1 MHFPA
6 ARAHRWDRGSA
17 GGVGQ
22 PPSDVSLSALRR
34 YSQDISPLVL
44 RAKRR
49 GSSVITPERLDV
61 VVKRRRL
68 AKGVSPRRP
77 TLLERLSSPKLR

>member
-1 MHFPA
+1 MQTPG
-6 ARAHRWDRGSA
+6 DI
-17 GGVGQ
+17 
-22 PPSDVSLSALRR
+22 SLSALRR
-34 YSQDISPLVL
+34 YSQDVSPFVL

-68 AKGVSPRRP
+68 SKGVSPRRP
-77 TLLERLSSPKLR
+77 SLLERLTSPKLR